1 MLLDYDFLLL
11 LNDESGNPTRY
22 YYLLQDFEKDFVA
35 SEVAQNKA
43 RQFVKEI
50 IGREKA
56 SKTKNSTI
64 EISNTKA
71 SAIKNETIG
80 SGDLKKACEKIKS
93 GLPFGIISAFKPF
106 KDAFYRDFNN
116 NEQKLLI
123 GAAKSGCIQSSTDKL
138 AQLKTRLIYWQ
149 DKSVK
154 VDWDKPIGIKDF
166 FKGNNYLYR
175 RLCFLLGKHF
185 MDRFLKNNAKASVKD
200 FISSKEFVA
209 KYRYT
214 PKQNTERAKKLQSY
228 LENKRDF
235 IGFVQTINS
244 LKDNPQDPF
253 LPNEET
259 SFLVFANE
267 PTIVFNLRDYL
278 LVLAQ
283 IFNQQA
289 ICYCESKCPIE
300 LINAS
305 PSKDF
310 NKTQDSFS
318 DIKFSTPN
326 QLEQS
331 LNALKNKLSAFF
343 SKHHDKHNGMEFN
356 EMAKT
361 QIEAL
366 YMPQSSDGF
375 DDFREHLED
384 SIKSFIRAK
393 KNCYGFPKIFD
404 VADIEQEEREVIEWR
419 EKNRASKQSYKQNL
433 QINKIANDL
442 KRDKA
447 VDKRAILSVIDAD
460 IERGF
465 IPPKDL
471 LKQLEKISAS
481 LSKDIVI
488 AIKQVEKLELNY
500 VLIDNIQHNTLDDTL
515 DFTFI
520 VGDSLSVQSLYV
532 TFHLVIDMDRPMSEQ
547 FLNHIGKLGSFE
559 SRERALEWVRLT
571 QAKLIV
577 ETPRE
582 ALKNAQLSQIEEIL
596 TGCIF
601 NGAYRF
607 QNNLK
612 GNRHGNFKQNSHP
625 NKEEQA
631 MPKR

>member
-35 SEVAQNKA
+35 SKVAQNGAK
-43 RQFVKEI
+43 RFVKEI
-50 IGREKA
+50 IGSEKA

-80 SGDLKKACEKIKS
+80 SGDLKKVCEKIKS
-93 GLPFGIISAFKPF
+93 ALPFGIISAFKPF

-123 GAAKSGCIQSSTDKL
+123 GAAKSGCIQSSADKL
-138 AQLKTRLIYWQ
+138 AQLKTRLLYWQ

-200 FISSKEFVA
+200 FMSSKEFVA
-209 KYRYT
+209 NRYT

-235 IGFVQTINS
+235 IGFVQTLNS

-278 LVLAQ
+278 LVLVQ

-305 PSKDF
+305 PGKDF

-318 DIKFSTPN
+318 DIKFSTSN

-331 LNALKNKLSAFF
+331 LNALKNKLNAFF
-343 SKHHDKHNGMEFN
+343 SKHPDKHNSLEFN

-366 YMPQSSDGF
+366 YMPQSNDDF
-375 DDFREHLED
+375 DDFREHLEE

-393 KNCYGFPKIFD
+393 KNRYGFPKIFD
-404 VADIEQEEREVIEWR
+404 VADIEQEEREVIKWR
-419 EKNRASKQSYKQNL
+419 EKERASKQSHKQNL

-442 KRDKA
+442 KRNKA
-447 VDKRAILSVIDAD
+447 VDKRTILSVIDAD
-460 IERGF
+460 IERGS

-471 LKQLEKISAS
+471 LKQLETISAS

-500 VLIDNIQHNTLDDTL
+500 ALIDNIQHNTLDDTL
-515 DFTFI
+515 NFTFI
-520 VGDSLSVQSLYV
+520 IGDSLSVQSLYV
-532 TFHLVIDMDRPMSEQ
+532 TFNLVIDMDRPMSEQ
-547 FLNHIGKLGSFE
+547 FLNHIGELGSFE
-559 SRERALEWVRLT
+559 SRERALEWVRLS

-582 ALKNAQLSQIEEIL
+582 ALKNAELSQIEEIL

-601 NGAYRF
+601 NGAYRL

-612 GNRHGNFKQNSHP
+612 GNRHGNFK
-625 NKEEQA
+625 
-631 MPKR
+631 

>member
-35 SEVAQNKA
+35 SEVAQNRAK
-43 RQFVKEI
+43 RFVKEI

-56 SKTKNSTI
+56 SKTKSSAI
-64 EISNTKA
+64 KVSSTKA
-71 SAIKNETIG
+71 SAIKKETIG

-106 KDAFYRDFNN
+106 KDAFYRDFNH

-123 GAAKSGCIQSSTDKL
+123 GAAKSGCIQSSADKL

-154 VDWDKPIGIKDF
+154 VDWDKPILIKDF

-235 IGFVQTINS
+235 IGFVQALNS

-278 LVLAQ
+278 LVLVQ

-305 PSKDF
+305 PGKDF
-310 NKTQDSFS
+310 NKTKDSFS

-331 LNALKNKLSAFF
+331 LNALKNKLNAFF
-343 SKHHDKHNGMEFN
+343 SKHPDKHNGMEFN
-356 EMAKT
+356 EIAKT

-366 YMPQSSDGF
+366 YIPHSSDGF

-393 KNCYGFPKIFD
+393 KNRYGFPKIFD

-442 KRDKA
+442 KHDKI
-447 VDKRAILSVIDAD
+447 VDKRTILSVIDAD
-460 IERGF
+460 IERGS

-471 LKQLEKISAS
+471 LKQLEKISTS

-500 VLIDNIQHNTLDDTL
+500 ALIDNIQHNTLDDTL
-515 DFTFI
+515 NFTFI
-520 VGDSLSVQSLYV
+520 IGDSLSVQSLYV
-532 TFHLVIDMDRPMSEQ
+532 TFNLVIDMDRPMSEQ

-559 SRERALEWVRLT
+559 SRERALEWVRLSQT
-571 QAKLIV
+571 KLII

-582 ALKNAQLSQIEEIL
+582 ALKNAELSQIEEIL

-601 NGAYRF
+601 NGTYRL
-607 QNNLK
+607 QNDLK
-612 GNRHGNFKQNSHP
+612 GNRHGNFK
-625 NKEEQA
+625 
-631 MPKR
+631 

>member
-11 LNDESGNPTRY
+11 LNDESGKPTRY

-35 SEVAQNKA
+35 SKVAQNRA

-50 IGREKA
+50 IGSEKA

-64 EISNTKA
+64 AVSHTKA
-71 SAIKNETIG
+71 SAIKNEAIG
-80 SGDLKKACEKIKS
+80 SGDLKKVCEKIKS

-106 KDAFYRDFNN
+106 KDAFYRDFNH

-123 GAAKSGCIQSSTDKL
+123 GATKSGCIQSSADKL

-154 VDWDKPIGIKDF
+154 VDWDKPILIKDF
-166 FKGNNYLYR
+166 FKGNNYFYR

-200 FISSKEFVA
+200 FMSSKEFVA

-253 LPNEET
+253 LPNEEI

-305 PSKDF
+305 PGKDF

-331 LNALKNKLSAFF
+331 LNALKNKLAAFF

-366 YMPQSSDGF
+366 YMPHSSDGF

-393 KNCYGFPKIFD
+393 KNRYGFPKIFD
-404 VADIEQEEREVIEWR
+404 IADIEQEEREVIEWR

-442 KRDKA
+442 KRDKV
-447 VDKRAILSVIDAD
+447 VDKRTILSVIDAD

-465 IPPKDL
+465 IPPKDW

-500 VLIDNIQHNTLDDTL
+500 ALIDNIQHNTLDDTL
-515 DFTFI
+515 NFI
-520 VGDSLSVQSLYV
+520 FIIGDSFSVQSLYV
-532 TFHLVIDMDRPMSEQ
+532 TFDLVIDIDRPMSEQ
-547 FLNHIGKLGSFE
+547 LLNHIGELGSFK
-559 SRERALEWVRLT
+559 SRERALEWVRLSQT
-571 QAKLIV
+571 KLII

-582 ALKNAQLSQIEEIL
+582 ALKNAELSQIEEIL
-596 TGCIF
+596 TSAIF

-607 QNNLK
+607 KNDLK
-612 GNRHGNFKQNSHP
+612 KGQ
-625 NKEEQA
+625 
-631 MPKR
+631 

>member
-35 SEVAQNKA
+35 SEVAQNRAK
-43 RQFVKEI
+43 QFVKEI
-50 IGREKA
+50 IGSEKV
-56 SKTKNSTI
+56 SKTKNSAI
-64 EISNTKA
+64 EVSNTKA
-71 SAIKNETIG
+71 SAIKNEAIG
-80 SGDLKKACEKIKS
+80 SGDLKKVCEKIKS
-93 GLPFGIISAFKPF
+93 ELPFGIISAFKPF
-106 KDAFYRDFNN
+106 KDAFYRDFND

-123 GAAKSGCIQSSTDKL
+123 GAAKSGCIQSSADKL

-154 VDWDKPIGIKDF
+154 VDWDKPILIKDF

-200 FISSKEFVA
+200 FMSSKEFVA

-228 LENKRDF
+228 LESKRDF
-235 IGFVQTINS
+235 IGFVQTLNS
-244 LKDNPQDPF
+244 LKDNPQDPL

-278 LVLAQ
+278 LVLVQ

-305 PSKDF
+305 PGKDF

-331 LNALKNKLSAFF
+331 LNDLKNKLSAFF
-343 SKHHDKHNGMEFN
+343 SKHPDKHNGMEFN
-356 EMAKT
+356 EIAKT
-361 QIEAL
+361 QIEVF

-375 DDFREHLED
+375 DDFREHLKD

-393 KNCYGFPKIFD
+393 KNRYGFPKIFD

-442 KRDKA
+442 KRNKV
-447 VDKRAILSVIDAD
+447 VDKRMILSVIDAD

-500 VLIDNIQHNTLDDTL
+500 ALIDNIQHNELDDTL

-559 SRERALEWVRLT
+559 SRERALEWVRLSQT
-571 QAKLIV
+571 KLII
-577 ETPRE
+577 ETPKE
-582 ALKNAQLSQIEEIL
+582 ALKNAELSQIEEIL

-612 GNRHGNFKQNSHP
+612 GNRHGNFK
-625 NKEEQA
+625 
-631 MPKR
+631 

>member
-11 LNDESGNPTRY
+11 LNDENGNPTKY
-22 YYLLQDFEKDFVA
+22 YHLLQDFEKDFVA
-35 SEVAQNKA
+35 REVAQNRTK
-43 RQFVKEI
+43 RFVKEI
-50 IGREKA
+50 IGSEKD
-56 SKTKNSTI
+56 SKTKDSAL
-64 EISNTKA
+64 EVSNTKA
-71 SAIKNETIG
+71 FSIENETIR
-80 SGDLKKACEKIKS
+80 SGDLKKVCEKIKS
-93 GLPFGIISAFKPF
+93 ALPFGIISAFKPF

-123 GAAKSGCIQSSTDKL
+123 GAAKSGCIQSSADRV
-138 AQLKTRLIYWQ
+138 AQLKTRLLYWQ

-166 FKGNNYLYR
+166 FKGNDYLYR
-175 RLCFLLGKHF
+175 KFCFLLGKHF

-214 PKQNTERAKKLQSY
+214 PNQNTQRAKKLQSY
-228 LENKRDF
+228 LESKRDF
-235 IGFVQTINS
+235 IGFVQTLNS
-244 LKDNPQDPF
+244 LKDKSQDPF

-259 SFLVFANE
+259 SFLVFSNE

-305 PSKDF
+305 PGKDF

-331 LNALKNKLSAFF
+331 LNALKNKISAFF
-343 SKHHDKHNGMEFN
+343 SKHPDKHSGMEFN

-366 YMPQSSDGF
+366 YMPQSSDDL
-375 DDFREHLED
+375 DDFREDLED

-393 KNCYGFPKIFD
+393 QNRGFPKIFD
-404 VADIEQEEREVIEWR
+404 VADIEQEEREFIKWR
-419 EKNRASKQSYKQNL
+419 EKERASKQSYQQNL
-433 QINKIANDL
+433 QINQIANDL
-442 KRDKA
+442 KHDKI
-447 VDKRAILSVIDAD
+447 VDKRTILSVIDAD
-460 IERGF
+460 LERGF

-500 VLIDNIQHNTLDDTL
+500 ALIDNIQHNTLDDTL

-520 VGDSLSVQSLYV
+520 IGDSLSIQSLYV
-532 TFHLVIDMDRPMSEQ
+532 TFDLVIDIDRPMSEQ
-547 FLNHIGKLGSFE
+547 FLNHIGELGNFKS
-559 SRERALEWVRLT
+559 SRKRALECVRLT
-571 QAKLIV
+571 QAKLII
-577 ETPRE
+577 EAPRE

-601 NGAYRF
+601 NGAYR
-607 QNNLK
+607 L
-612 GNRHGNFKQNSHP
+612 
-625 NKEEQA
+625 
-631 MPKR
+631 

>member
-11 LNDESGNPTRY
+11 LNDESGKPTRY

-35 SEVAQNKA
+35 SKVAQNKA

-50 IGREKA
+50 IGSEKA
-56 SKTKNSTI
+56 SKTKNSAI
-64 EISNTKA
+64 AVSSTKA
-71 SAIKNETIG
+71 SAVENETTK
-80 SGDLKKACEKIKS
+80 SGDLKKVCEKIKS

-106 KDAFYRDFNN
+106 KDAFYRDFNG

-123 GAAKSGCIQSSTDKL
+123 GAAKSGCIQSSADKL
-138 AQLKTRLIYWQ
+138 AQLKTRLLYWQ

-154 VDWDKPIGIKDF
+154 VDWDKPILIKDF

-200 FISSKEFVA
+200 FMSSKEFVA

-228 LENKRDF
+228 LESKRDF
-235 IGFVQTINS
+235 IGFVQTLNS
-244 LKDNPQDPF
+244 LKDSPQDPF
-253 LPNEET
+253 LPNEEI

-267 PTIVFNLRDYL
+267 PTIIFNLRDYL

-305 PSKDF
+305 PGKDF

-331 LNALKNKLSAFF
+331 LNALKNKLAAFF
-343 SKHHDKHNGMEFN
+343 SKHPDKHNGMEFN
-356 EMAKT
+356 EIAKT

-366 YMPQSSDGF
+366 YLPQSSDDF
-375 DDFREHLED
+375 DDFRKDLED
-384 SIKSFIRAK
+384 SVKSFIRAK
-393 KNCYGFPKIFD
+393 KNRYGFPKIFD
-404 VADIEQEEREVIEWR
+404 VADIEQKEREVIEWR
-419 EKNRASKQSYKQNL
+419 EKKRASKQSYKQNL

-442 KRDKA
+442 KRDKI
-447 VDKRAILSVIDAD
+447 VDKRTILSVIDAD

-471 LKQLEKISAS
+471 LKQLETISAS

-500 VLIDNIQHNTLDDTL
+500 ALIDNIQHNELDDTL

-532 TFHLVIDMDRPMSEQ
+532 TFDLVIDIDRPMSEQ
-547 FLNHIGKLGSFE
+547 FLNHIGKLGSFK
-559 SRERALEWVRLT
+559 SRERALEWVRLSQT
-571 QAKLIV
+571 KLII
-577 ETPRE
+577 EAPRE
-582 ALKNAQLSQIEEIL
+582 ALKNA
-596 TGCIF
+596 
-601 NGAYRF
+601 
-607 QNNLK
+607 
-612 GNRHGNFKQNSHP
+612 
-625 NKEEQA
+625 
-631 MPKR
+631 

>member
-11 LNDESGNPTRY
+11 LNDKNGNPTRY
-22 YYLLQDFEKDFVA
+22 YHLLQDFEKDFVA
-35 SEVAQNKA
+35 REVAQNRTK
-43 RQFVKEI
+43 RFVKEI
-50 IGREKA
+50 IGSEKI
-56 SKTKNSTI
+56 SKTKNSAL
-64 EISNTKA
+64 EVSNTKA
-71 SAIKNETIG
+71 SAIENETIG

-93 GLPFGIISAFKPF
+93 ALPFGIISVFKPF
-106 KDAFYRDFNN
+106 KDAFYRDFNH

-123 GAAKSGCIQSSTDKL
+123 GAAKSGCIQSSADKM
-138 AQLKTRLIYWQ
+138 AQLKTRLLYWQ

-154 VDWDKPIGIKDF
+154 VDWDKPILIKDF
-166 FKGNNYLYR
+166 FKGNNYLYK

-200 FISSKEFVA
+200 FMSSKEFVS

-214 PKQNTERAKKLQSY
+214 PKQNTERSKKLQSY
-228 LENKRDF
+228 LESKRDF
-235 IGFVQTINS
+235 IGFVQTLNS
-244 LKDNPQDPF
+244 LKDKSQDPF

-305 PSKDF
+305 PGEDF
-310 NKTQDSFS
+310 NKTQDNFS

-331 LNALKNKLSAFF
+331 LNALKNKLAAFF
-343 SKHHDKHNGMEFN
+343 SQHPDKHNGMEFN
-356 EMAKT
+356 EIAKT

-366 YMPQSSDGF
+366 YMPQSSDDF
-375 DDFREHLED
+375 DDFRKDLED

-393 KNCYGFPKIFD
+393 QNRGFPKIFD
-404 VADIEQEEREVIEWR
+404 VADIERGEREVIKWR
-419 EKNRASKQSYKQNL
+419 EKERASKQSYKQNL
-433 QINKIANDL
+433 QIKKIANNL
-442 KRDKA
+442 KCNKV
-447 VDKRAILSVIDAD
+447 VDKITILSVIDAD
-460 IERGF
+460 LERGF

-488 AIKQVEKLELNY
+488 AIKQAEKLELNY
-500 VLIDNIQHNTLDDTL
+500 ALIDNIQHNTLDDTL

-520 VGDSLSVQSLYV
+520 IGDSLSIQSLYV
-532 TFHLVIDMDRPMSEQ
+532 TFDLVIDIDRPMSEQ
-547 FLNHIGKLGSFE
+547 FLNHIGELGNFKS
-559 SRERALEWVRLT
+559 SRKEALEWVRLT
-571 QAKLIV
+571 ETKLII

-607 QNNLK
+607 QNDLK
-612 GNRHGNFKQNSHP
+612 GNR
-625 NKEEQA
+625 
-631 MPKR
+631 

>member
-11 LNDESGNPTRY
+11 LNDENGKPTGY
-22 YYLLQDFEKDFVA
+22 YHLLKDFEKDFVA
-35 SEVAQNKA
+35 MEVAQNRAK
-43 RQFVKEI
+43 RFVKEI
-50 IGREKA
+50 IGSEKA
-56 SKTKNSTI
+56 FKAENSAI
-64 EISNTKA
+64 EDSNTKA
-71 SAIKNETIG
+71 SAIEDETIG
-80 SGDLKKACEKIKS
+80 NSDLKKVCEKIKS
-93 GLPFGIISAFKPF
+93 RLPFGIISAFKPF

-123 GAAKSGCIQSSTDKL
+123 GAAKSGCIQSSADKL
-138 AQLKTRLIYWQ
+138 AQLKTRLLYWQ

-154 VDWDKPIGIKDF
+154 VDWDKPILIKDF

-200 FISSKEFVA
+200 FMSSKEFVA

-214 PKQNTERAKKLQSY
+214 PKQNTERAKKLQLY
-228 LENKRDF
+228 LESKRDF
-235 IGFVQTINS
+235 IGFVQTLNS

-305 PSKDF
+305 PGKDF

-343 SKHHDKHNGMEFN
+343 SKHPDKHNGMEFN
-356 EMAKT
+356 EIAKT

-366 YMPQSSDGF
+366 YMPQSSG
-375 DDFREHLED
+375 DFRKDLED

-393 KNCYGFPKIFD
+393 KNRYGFPKIFD
-404 VADIEQEEREVIEWR
+404 VADIEQEEREVIKWR

-433 QINKIANDL
+433 QIKKIANDL
-442 KRDKA
+442 KRNKV
-447 VDKRAILSVIDAD
+447 VDKKTILSMIDAD
-460 IERGF
+460 LERGF

-500 VLIDNIQHNTLDDTL
+500 ALIDNIQHNTLDDTL
-515 DFTFI
+515 YFTFI
-520 VGDSLSVQSLYV
+520 IGDSLSIQSLYV
-532 TFHLVIDMDRPMSEQ
+532 TFDLVIDIDRPMSEQ
-547 FLNHIGKLGSFE
+547 FLNHIGELGIFKS
-559 SRERALEWVRLT
+559 SRKEALEWVRLT
-571 QAKLIV
+571 ETKLIIK
-577 ETPRE
+577 TPRE

-607 QNNLK
+607 QNDLK
-612 GNRHGNFKQNSHP
+612 GNK
-625 NKEEQA
+625 
-631 MPKR
+631 

>member
-35 SEVAQNKA
+35 SKVAQNKA
-43 RQFVKEI
+43 KQFVKEI
-50 IGREKA
+50 IGSEKA

-64 EISNTKA
+64 KVSNTKA
-71 SAIKNETIG
+71 SAIESKTIG
-80 SGDLKKACEKIKS
+80 SYDLKKVCEKIKS
-93 GLPFGIISAFKPF
+93 GLPFWIISAFKPF
-106 KDAFYRDFNN
+106 KDAFYRDFNH

-123 GAAKSGCIQSSTDKL
+123 GAAKSGCIQSSADKL

-154 VDWDKPIGIKDF
+154 VDWDKPIWIKDF

-185 MDRFLKNNAKASVKD
+185 IDRFLKNNAKASVKD
-200 FISSKEFVA
+200 FMSSKEFVA

-235 IGFVQTINS
+235 IGFVQALNS

-253 LPNEET
+253 LPNEEI

-289 ICYCESKCPIE
+289 ICYCENAKKYPIE

-305 PSKDF
+305 PGKDF

-331 LNALKNKLSAFF
+331 LNALKNKLAAFF
-343 SKHHDKHNGMEFN
+343 SKHPDKHNGMEFN
-356 EMAKT
+356 EIAKT

-366 YMPQSSDGF
+366 YLPQSSDDF
-375 DDFREHLED
+375 DDFRKHLED

-393 KNCYGFPKIFD
+393 KNRYGFPRIFD

-419 EKNRASKQSYKQNL
+419 EKERASKQSYKQNL

-442 KRDKA
+442 KRDKI

-460 IERGF
+460 AERGF

-471 LKQLEKISAS
+471 LKQLETISAS

-488 AIKQVEKLELNY
+488 AIKQAEKLELNY
-500 VLIDNIQHNTLDDTL
+500 ALIDNIQHNELDDTL

-532 TFHLVIDMDRPMSEQ
+532 TFNLVIDMDRPMSEQ
-547 FLNHIGKLGSFE
+547 FLNHIGKLGSFK
-559 SRERALEWVRLT
+559 SRE
-571 QAKLIV
+571 K
-577 ETPRE
+577 
-582 ALKNAQLSQIEEIL
+582 ALKWV
-596 TGCIF
+596 
-601 NGAYRF
+601 
-607 QNNLK
+607 
-612 GNRHGNFKQNSHP
+612 
-625 NKEEQA
+625 
-631 MPKR
+631 

>member
-11 LNDESGNPTRY
+11 LNDESANPTRY

-35 SEVAQNKA
+35 REVAQNRTK
-43 RQFVKEI
+43 RFVKEI
-50 IGREKA
+50 IGSEKA
-56 SKTKNSTI
+56 SKTKDSVL
-64 EISNTKA
+64 EVSNTKA
-71 SAIKNETIG
+71 SAIENKTIG
-80 SGDLKKACEKIKS
+80 SGDLKKVCEKIKNA
-93 GLPFGIISAFKPF
+93 LPFGIISAFKPF

-123 GAAKSGCIQSSTDKL
+123 GAAKSGCIQSSADKM
-138 AQLKTRLIYWQ
+138 AQLKTRLLYWQ

-166 FKGNNYLYR
+166 FKGNNYLYK

-200 FISSKEFVA
+200 FISSKEFVS

-214 PKQNTERAKKLQSY
+214 PKQNTERTEKLQSY
-228 LENKRDF
+228 LESKRDF
-235 IGFVQTINS
+235 IGFVQTLNS

-305 PSKDF
+305 PGEDF
-310 NKTQDSFS
+310 NKTQDNFS

-326 QLEQS
+326 QLGQS

-343 SKHHDKHNGMEFN
+343 SNHPDKHNGMEFN
-356 EMAKT
+356 EIAKT
-361 QIEAL
+361 QIEAF
-366 YMPQSSDGF
+366 YMPQSSDDF
-375 DDFREHLED
+375 DDFRKDLED

-393 KNCYGFPKIFD
+393 KNRYGFPKIFD
-404 VADIEQEEREVIEWR
+404 VADTEQEEREVIKWR
-419 EKNRASKQSYKQNL
+419 EKIASEQSYKQNL
-433 QINKIANDL
+433 QIKKIANDL
-442 KRDKA
+442 KHNKV
-447 VDKRAILSVIDAD
+447 VDKITILSVIDAD
-460 IERGF
+460 LERGF

-500 VLIDNIQHNTLDDTL
+500 TLIDNIQHNTLDDTL
-515 DFTFI
+515 DDTLDFTFI
-520 VGDSLSVQSLYV
+520 IGDSLSIQSLYV
-532 TFHLVIDMDRPMSEQ
+532 TFDLVIDIDRPMSEQ
-547 FLNHIGKLGSFE
+547 FLNRIGELGSFKS
-559 SRERALEWVRLT
+559 SRKRALEWVRLT
-571 QAKLIV
+571 ETKLIIKA
-577 ETPRE
+577 PRE

-607 QNNLK
+607 QNDLK
-612 GNRHGNFKQNSHP
+612 DNR
-625 NKEEQA
+625 
-631 MPKR
+631 

>member
-11 LNDESGNPTRY
+11 LNDESGKPTRY

-35 SEVAQNKA
+35 SEVAQNRA

-50 IGREKA
+50 IGREKV

-64 EISNTKA
+64 EVSNTKA
-71 SAIKNETIG
+71 SAIGSETIG
-80 SGDLKKACEKIKS
+80 NGDLKKVCEKIKS
-93 GLPFGIISAFKPF
+93 ALPFGIISAFKPF
-106 KDAFYRDFNN
+106 KDAFYRDFNH

-123 GAAKSGCIQSSTDKL
+123 GAAKSGCIQSSADKL
-138 AQLKTRLIYWQ
+138 AQLKTRLLYWQ

-154 VDWDKPIGIKDF
+154 VDWDKPILIKDF

-200 FISSKEFVA
+200 FMSSKEFVN

-228 LENKRDF
+228 LESKRDF
-235 IGFVQTINS
+235 IGFVQTLNS
-244 LKDNPQDPF
+244 LKDSPQDPF
-253 LPNEET
+253 LPNEEI

-267 PTIVFNLRDYL
+267 PTIIFNLRDYL

-289 ICYCESKCPIE
+289 ICHCENAKKCPIE

-305 PSKDF
+305 PGKDF

-331 LNALKNKLSAFF
+331 LNALKNKLAAFF
-343 SKHHDKHNGMEFN
+343 SKHPDKHNGIEFN
-356 EMAKT
+356 EIAKT

-366 YMPQSSDGF
+366 YMPQSSDDF
-375 DDFREHLED
+375 DDFRKHLED
-384 SIKSFIRAK
+384 SVKSFIRAK
-393 KNCYGFPKIFD
+393 KNRYGFPRIFD

-419 EKNRASKQSYKQNL
+419 EKERASKQSYKQNL

-442 KRDKA
+442 KRDKI
-447 VDKRAILSVIDAD
+447 VDKRTILSVIDAD

-465 IPPKDL
+465 ISPKDL

-500 VLIDNIQHNTLDDTL
+500 ALIDNIQHNTLDDTL

-532 TFHLVIDMDRPMSEQ
+532 TFNLVIDIDRPMSEQ
-547 FLNHIGKLGSFE
+547 FLNHIGKLGSFK
-559 SRERALEWVRLT
+559 SREEALEWVRLSQT
-571 QAKLIV
+571 KLFI

-582 ALKNAQLSQIEEIL
+582 ALKNAELSQIEEIL

-601 NGAYRF
+601 NGAYRL
-607 QNNLK
+607 Q
-612 GNRHGNFKQNSHP
+612 
-625 NKEEQA
+625 
-631 MPKR
+631 KRS

>member
-22 YYLLQDFEKDFVA
+22 YHLLQDFEKDFVA
-35 SEVAQNKA
+35 REVAQNRTK
-43 RQFVKEI
+43 RFVKEI
-50 IGREKA
+50 IGSEKI
-56 SKTKNSTI
+56 SKTKNSAL
-64 EISNTKA
+64 EVSNTKA
-71 SAIKNETIG
+71 SAIENETIG
-80 SGDLKKACEKIKS
+80 SGDLKKVCEKIKS
-93 GLPFGIISAFKPF
+93 ALPFGIISAFKPF

-123 GAAKSGCIQSSTDKL
+123 GAAKSGCIQSSADKL
-138 AQLKTRLIYWQ
+138 AQLEMRLIYWQ

-154 VDWDKPIGIKDF
+154 VDWDKPIGIKEF
-166 FKGNNYLYR
+166 FKGNDYLYR
-175 RLCFLLGKHF
+175 KFCSLLGKHF

-214 PKQNTERAKKLQSY
+214 PKQHTERAKKLQSY
-228 LENKRDF
+228 LEGKRDF
-235 IGFVQTINS
+235 IGFVQTLNS
-244 LKDNPQDPF
+244 LEDNPQDPF

-267 PTIVFNLRDYL
+267 PTIIFNLRYYL

-283 IFNQQA
+283 IFSQQA
-289 ICYCESKCPIE
+289 ICYCESKCPME

-305 PSKDF
+305 PGKDF

-343 SKHHDKHNGMEFN
+343 SKHPDKHSGMEFN
-356 EMAKT
+356 EIAKT

-375 DDFREHLED
+375 DDFCKDLED

-393 KNCYGFPKIFD
+393 QNRGYPKIFD

-442 KRDKA
+442 KRDKV
-447 VDKRAILSVIDAD
+447 VDKRTILSVIDAD
-460 IERGF
+460 LERGF

-488 AIKQVEKLELNY
+488 AIKQAEKLELNY
-500 VLIDNIQHNTLDDTL
+500 ALIGNIQHNTLDDTL
-515 DFTFI
+515 NFTFI
-520 VGDSLSVQSLYV
+520 IGDSLSVQSLYV
-532 TFHLVIDMDRPMSEQ
+532 TFDLVIDMDRPMSEQ
-547 FLNHIGKLGSFE
+547 FLNHIGELGSFKT
-559 SRERALEWVRLT
+559 REKALEGVRLT

-577 ETPRE
+577 EVPRE

-601 NGAYRF
+601 NGAYRL
-607 QNNLK
+607 LK
-612 GNRHGNFKQNSHP
+612 RS
-625 NKEEQA
+625 
-631 MPKR
+631 

>member
-35 SEVAQNKA
+35 SKVAQNKA
-43 RQFVKEI
+43 KQFVKEI
-50 IGREKA
+50 IGSEKA
-56 SKTKNSTI
+56 SKTKNSAI
-64 EISNTKA
+64 EVSSTKA

-80 SGDLKKACEKIKS
+80 SGDLKKVCEKIKS

-106 KDAFYRDFNN
+106 KDAFYRDFNH

-123 GAAKSGCIQSSTDKL
+123 GAAKSSCIQSSTDKL
-138 AQLKTRLIYWQ
+138 AQLKTRLLYWQ

-154 VDWDKPIGIKDF
+154 VDWDKPILIKDF

-200 FISSKEFVA
+200 FMSSKEFVA

-228 LENKRDF
+228 LESKRDF
-235 IGFVQTINS
+235 IGFVQTLNF
-244 LKDNPQDPF
+244 LKDSPQDPF

-289 ICYCESKCPIE
+289 ICHCENAKKYPIE

-305 PSKDF
+305 PGKDF

-331 LNALKNKLSAFF
+331 LNALKDKLNAFF
-343 SKHHDKHNGMEFN
+343 SKHPDKHNGIEFN
-356 EMAKT
+356 EIVKT

-366 YMPQSSDGF
+366 YLPQSSDDF
-375 DDFREHLED
+375 DDFRKHLED

-393 KNCYGFPKIFD
+393 KNRYGFPKIFD

-442 KRDKA
+442 KRDKI
-447 VDKRAILSVIDAD
+447 VDKRTILSVIDAD

-471 LKQLEKISAS
+471 LKQLETISAS

-500 VLIDNIQHNTLDDTL
+500 ALIDNIQHNELDDTL

-532 TFHLVIDMDRPMSEQ
+532 TFDLVIDMDRPMSEQ
-547 FLNHIGKLGSFE
+547 FLNHIGELGSFE
-559 SRERALEWVRLT
+559 SRERALECVRLSQT
-571 QAKLIV
+571 KLIV
-577 ETPRE
+577 EAPRE
-582 ALKNAQLSQIEEIL
+582 ALKNAELSQIEEIL

-607 QNNLK
+607 QNDLK
-612 GNRHGNFKQNSHP
+612 GNRHGNFK
-625 NKEEQA
+625 
-631 MPKR
+631 

>member
-11 LNDESGNPTRY
+11 LNDESGKPTRY

-35 SEVAQNKA
+35 GEVAQNGAK
-43 RQFVKEI
+43 RFVKEI
-50 IGREKA
+50 IGSEKA
-56 SKTKNSTI
+56 SKTKDSAL
-64 EISNTKA
+64 EVSNMKA
-71 SAIKNETIG
+71 SAIENETIG
-80 SGDLKKACEKIKS
+80 SSDLKKVCEKIKS

-116 NEQKLLI
+116 DEQKLLI
-123 GAAKSGCIQSSTDKL
+123 GAAKSGCIQSNADKV
-138 AQLKTRLIYWQ
+138 AQLRTCLLYWQ

-175 RLCFLLGKHF
+175 KFCSLLGKHF

-200 FISSKEFVA
+200 FMSSKEFVS

-228 LENKRDF
+228 LESKRDF
-235 IGFVQTINS
+235 IGFVQTLNS

-253 LPNEET
+253 LPHEET

-289 ICYCESKCPIE
+289 ICYCGSKGSIE

-305 PSKDF
+305 PGKEF
-310 NKTQDSFS
+310 NKTQDSFL

-331 LNALKNKLSAFF
+331 LNALKNKLAAFF
-343 SKHHDKHNGMEFN
+343 SKHPDTHNGMEFN
-356 EMAKT
+356 EIAKT
-361 QIEAL
+361 QIEAF
-366 YMPQSSDGF
+366 YMPQSGGGF

-393 KNCYGFPKIFD
+393 QNRGYPKIFD

-419 EKNRASKQSYKQNL
+419 EKERASKQSHKQNL
-433 QINKIANDL
+433 QINKIANNL
-442 KRDKA
+442 KRNKV
-447 VDKRAILSVIDAD
+447 VDKITILSVIDAD
-460 IERGF
+460 LERGF

-471 LKQLEKISAS
+471 LKQLEKIRAS

-500 VLIDNIQHNTLDDTL
+500 ALIDNIQHNTLDDTL

-520 VGDSLSVQSLYV
+520 IGDSLSIQSLYV
-532 TFHLVIDMDRPMSEQ
+532 TFDLVIDIDRPMSEQ
-547 FLNHIGKLGSFE
+547 FLNHIGELGSFKS
-559 SRERALEWVRLT
+559 SRKEALEWVRLT
-571 QAKLIV
+571 ETKLII
-577 ETPRE
+577 EAPRE
-582 ALKNAQLSQIEEIL
+582 ALKNAELSQIEEIL

-607 QNNLK
+607 QNDLK
-612 GNRHGNFKQNSHP
+612 GNR
-625 NKEEQA
+625 
-631 MPKR
+631 

>member
-11 LNDESGNPTRY
+11 LNDESGKPTRY

-35 SEVAQNKA
+35 GEVAQNGAK
-43 RQFVKEI
+43 RFVKEI

-56 SKTKNSTI
+56 SKTKNSAL
-64 EISNTKA
+64 EDSNTK
-71 SAIKNETIG
+71 SLAIENETIG
-80 SGDLKKACEKIKS
+80 SGDLKKVCEKIKS

-116 NEQKLLI
+116 DEQKLLI
-123 GAAKSGCIQSSTDKL
+123 GAAKSGCIQSNADKV
-138 AQLKTRLIYWQ
+138 AQLRTRLLYWQ

-200 FISSKEFVA
+200 FMSSKEFVA

-228 LENKRDF
+228 LESKRDF
-235 IGFVQTINS
+235 IGFVQTLNS

-253 LPNEET
+253 LPHEET

-267 PTIVFNLRDYL
+267 PTIIFNLRDYL

-289 ICYCESKCPIE
+289 ICYCKSKGSIE

-305 PSKDF
+305 PGKDF
-310 NKTQDSFS
+310 NKTQDGFS

-331 LNALKNKLSAFF
+331 LNALKNKLAAFF
-343 SKHHDKHNGMEFN
+343 SKHPDTHNGMEFN
-356 EMAKT
+356 ETAKT

-366 YMPQSSDGF
+366 YMPQSGGGF
-375 DDFREHLED
+375 DDFCEYLEE
-384 SIKSFIRAK
+384 SVKSFIRAK
-393 KNCYGFPKIFD
+393 QNRGYPKIFD

-419 EKNRASKQSYKQNL
+419 EKERALKQSYKQNL
-433 QINKIANDL
+433 QIHKIANDL
-442 KRDKA
+442 KHNKT
-447 VDKRAILSVIDAD
+447 VDKRTILSVIDAD
-460 IERGF
+460 MDRGF

-500 VLIDNIQHNTLDDTL
+500 ALIDNIQHNTLDDTL
-515 DFTFI
+515 NFTFI

-532 TFHLVIDMDRPMSEQ
+532 TFNLVIDMDRPMSEQ
-547 FLNHIGKLGSFE
+547 FLNHIGELGSFE
-559 SRERALEWVRLT
+559 SRERALECVRLT
-571 QAKLIV
+571 QAKLII
-577 ETPRE
+577 EAPRE
-582 ALKNAQLSQIEEIL
+582 ALKNAELSQIEEIL

-601 NGAYRF
+601 NGAYRL
-607 QNNLK
+607 QNDLK
-612 GNRHGNFKQNSHP
+612 GNRS
-625 NKEEQA
+625 
-631 MPKR
+631 

>member
-35 SEVAQNKA
+35 SKVAQNRAK
-43 RQFVKEI
+43 RFVKEI
-50 IGREKA
+50 IGREKV

-64 EISNTKA
+64 AVSSTKA
-71 SAIKNETIG
+71 SSIGSETIG
-80 SGDLKKACEKIKS
+80 SCDLKKACEKIKS
-93 GLPFGIISAFKPF
+93 GLPFGTISAFKPF
-106 KDAFYRDFNN
+106 KDAFYRDFNH

-123 GAAKSGCIQSSTDKL
+123 GAAKSGCIQSSADKL
-138 AQLKTRLIYWQ
+138 AQLKTRLLYWQ

-154 VDWDKPIGIKDF
+154 VDWDKPILIKDF

-200 FISSKEFVA
+200 FMSSKEFVA

-235 IGFVQTINS
+235 IGFVQTLNS

-253 LPNEET
+253 LPDEEI

-305 PSKDF
+305 PGKDF
-310 NKTQDSFS
+310 NKTQDSFL

-331 LNALKNKLSAFF
+331 LNDLKNKLSTFF
-343 SKHHDKHNGMEFN
+343 SKHPDKHNGIEFN
-356 EMAKT
+356 EIAKT

-393 KNCYGFPKIFD
+393 KNRYGFPKIFD

-442 KRDKA
+442 KRDKV
-447 VDKRAILSVIDAD
+447 VDKRTILSVIDAD

-471 LKQLEKISAS
+471 LKQLETISAS

-500 VLIDNIQHNTLDDTL
+500 ALIDNIQHNTLDDTL
-515 DFTFI
+515 NFTFI
-520 VGDSLSVQSLYV
+520 VRDSLSVQSLYV

-559 SRERALEWVRLT
+559 SRERALEWVRLSQT
-571 QAKLIV
+571 KLIV

-582 ALKNAQLSQIEEIL
+582 ALKNAELSQIEEIL

-601 NGAYRF
+601 NGAYRL
-607 QNNLK
+607 QNDLK
-612 GNRHGNFKQNSHP
+612 KGR
-625 NKEEQA
+625 
-631 MPKR
+631 

>member
-35 SEVAQNKA
+35 SKVAQNRAK
-43 RQFVKEI
+43 RFVKEI

-56 SKTKNSTI
+56 SKAKNSAI
-64 EISNTKA
+64 EVSNTKA
-71 SAIKNETIG
+71 SAVKNETTK
-80 SGDLKKACEKIKS
+80 SGDLKKVCEKIKS

-106 KDAFYRDFNN
+106 KDAFYRDFND

-123 GAAKSGCIQSSTDKL
+123 GAAKSGCIQSSADKL

-154 VDWDKPIGIKDF
+154 VDWDKPILIKDF

-228 LENKRDF
+228 LESKRDF
-235 IGFVQTINS
+235 IGFVQTLNS
-244 LKDNPQDPF
+244 LKDSPQNPF
-253 LPNEET
+253 LPDEEI

-267 PTIVFNLRDYL
+267 PTIIFNLRDYL

-289 ICYCESKCPIE
+289 ICHCENAKKYPIE

-305 PSKDF
+305 PGKDF

-343 SKHHDKHNGMEFN
+343 SKHPDKHNGMEFN

-375 DDFREHLED
+375 DDFREHLEE

-393 KNCYGFPKIFD
+393 KNRYGFPKIFD

-419 EKNRASKQSYKQNL
+419 EKNRTSKQSYKQNL

-442 KRDKA
+442 KRNKV
-447 VDKRAILSVIDAD
+447 VDKRTILSVIDAD
-460 IERGF
+460 LERGS

-500 VLIDNIQHNTLDDTL
+500 ALIDNIQHNELDDTL

-520 VGDSLSVQSLYV
+520 IGDSLSVQSLYV
-532 TFHLVIDMDRPMSEQ
+532 IFHLVIDMDRPMSEQ
-547 FLNHIGKLGSFE
+547 FLNHIGELGSFE
-559 SRERALEWVRLT
+559 SRERALEWVRLSQT
-571 QAKLIV
+571 KLII

-582 ALKNAQLSQIEEIL
+582 VLKNAELSQIEEIL

-601 NGAYRF
+601 NGAYRL
-607 QNNLK
+607 QNDLK
-612 GNRHGNFKQNSHP
+612 GNRHGNFK
-625 NKEEQA
+625 
-631 MPKR
+631 

>member
-35 SEVAQNKA
+35 SKVAQNKA
-43 RQFVKEI
+43 KQFVKEI
-50 IGREKA
+50 IGSEKA
-56 SKTKNSTI
+56 SKTKNSAI
-64 EISNTKA
+64 AVSNTKT
-71 SAIKNETIG
+71 SAIESKTIG
-80 SGDLKKACEKIKS
+80 SYDLKKVCEKIKS

-106 KDAFYRDFNN
+106 KDAFYRDSNH

-123 GAAKSGCIQSSTDKL
+123 GAAKSGCIQSSADKL

-154 VDWDKPIGIKDF
+154 VDWDKPILIKDF

-228 LENKRDF
+228 LESKRDF
-235 IGFVQTINS
+235 IGFVQTLNF

-300 LINAS
+300 LINTS
-305 PSKDF
+305 PGKDF

-331 LNALKNKLSAFF
+331 LNALKNKLNAFF
-343 SKHHDKHNGMEFN
+343 SKHPDKNNGIEFN
-356 EMAKT
+356 EIVKT

-366 YMPQSSDGF
+366 YLPHSSDDF
-375 DDFREHLED
+375 DDFRKDLED

-393 KNCYGFPKIFD
+393 KNRYGFPKIFD

-442 KRDKA
+442 KRDKV
-447 VDKRAILSVIDAD
+447 VDKRTILSVIDAD

-500 VLIDNIQHNTLDDTL
+500 ALIDNIQHNTLDDTL

-520 VGDSLSVQSLYV
+520 VGDSLNVQSLYV
-532 TFHLVIDMDRPMSEQ
+532 TFNLVIDIDRPMSEQ
-547 FLNHIGKLGSFE
+547 FLNHIGELGSFE

-571 QAKLIV
+571 QAKLII
-577 ETPRE
+577 EAPRE
-582 ALKNAQLSQIEEIL
+582 ALKNAELSQIEEIL

-607 QNNLK
+607 QNDLK
-612 GNRHGNFKQNSHP
+612 KGR
-625 NKEEQA
+625 
-631 MPKR
+631 

>member
-35 SEVAQNKA
+35 REVAQNKTK
-43 RQFVKEI
+43 RFVKEI
-50 IGREKA
+50 IGSEKA
-56 SKTKNSTI
+56 SKDSAL
-64 EISNTKA
+64 EVSNTKT
-71 SAIKNETIG
+71 SVIKNETIG
-80 SGDLKKACEKIKS
+80 SGDLKKVCEKIKS
-93 GLPFGIISAFKPF
+93 ALPFGIISAFKPF
-106 KDAFYRDFNN
+106 KDAFYRDFND

-123 GAAKSGCIQSSTDKL
+123 GAAKSGCIQSSADKA
-138 AQLKTRLIYWQ
+138 AQLKARLIYWQ

-154 VDWDKPIGIKDF
+154 VDWDKPILIKDF

-185 MDRFLKNNAKASVKD
+185 MDRFLKNNAKAIVKD
-200 FISSKEFVA
+200 FMSSKEFVA

-228 LENKRDF
+228 LENKHDF

-267 PTIVFNLRDYL
+267 PTIIFNLRDYL

-305 PSKDF
+305 PGKDF

-331 LNALKNKLSAFF
+331 LNDLKNKLSAFF
-343 SKHHDKHNGMEFN
+343 SKHPDKHNGMEFN
-356 EMAKT
+356 EIAKT

-366 YMPQSSDGF
+366 YMPQSNDDL
-375 DDFREHLED
+375 DDFRKHLED

-393 KNCYGFPKIFD
+393 KNRYGFPKIFD

-442 KRDKA
+442 KRDKI
-447 VDKRAILSVIDAD
+447 VDKRTILSVIDAD

-465 IPPKDL
+465 IPPKDW

-500 VLIDNIQHNTLDDTL
+500 ALIDNIQHNTLN
-515 DFTFI
+515 FTFI
-520 VGDSLSVQSLYV
+520 IGDSLSVQSLYV
-532 TFHLVIDMDRPMSEQ
+532 TFHLVIDMDRPMIEQ
-547 FLNHIGKLGSFE
+547 FLNHIGKLWSFE
-559 SRERALEWVRLT
+559 SRERALEWVRLSQT
-571 QAKLIV
+571 KLIV

-582 ALKNAQLSQIEEIL
+582 TLKNAQLSQIEEIL

-612 GNRHGNFKQNSHP
+612 GNRHENFK
-625 NKEEQA
+625 
-631 MPKR
+631 

>member
-22 YYLLQDFEKDFVA
+22 YHLLQDFEKDFVA
-35 SEVAQNKA
+35 REVAQNRTK
-43 RQFVKEI
+43 RFVKEI
-50 IGREKA
+50 IGSEKA
-56 SKTKNSTI
+56 SKTKDSAI
-64 EISNTKA
+64 EVSNTKD
-71 SAIKNETIG
+71 SAIENETTG
-80 SGDLKKACEKIKS
+80 SGDLKKVCEKIKS

-123 GAAKSGCIQSSTDKL
+123 GAAKSGCIQSSTDKV
-138 AQLKTRLIYWQ
+138 AQLRTRLLYWQ

-166 FKGNNYLYR
+166 FKGNDYLYR
-175 RLCFLLGKHF
+175 KFCSLLGKHF

-235 IGFVQTINS
+235 IGFVQTLNS
-244 LKDNPQDPF
+244 LKDKSQDPF

-259 SFLVFANE
+259 SFLVFSNE

-283 IFNQQA
+283 IFSQQA
-289 ICYCESKCPIE
+289 ICYCENKGSIE

-305 PSKDF
+305 PGKDF

-331 LNALKNKLSAFF
+331 LNALKNKLSVFF
-343 SKHHDKHNGMEFN
+343 SKHPDKHNGMEFN
-356 EMAKT
+356 EIAKT

-375 DDFREHLED
+375 DDFRKDLED
-384 SIKSFIRAK
+384 SVKSFIRAK
-393 KNCYGFPKIFD
+393 KNRYGLPKIFD
-404 VADIEQEEREVIEWR
+404 VADIEQEEREFIKWR
-419 EKNRASKQSYKQNL
+419 EKERASKQSYEQNL

-442 KRDKA
+442 KHNKV
-447 VDKRAILSVIDAD
+447 VDKITILSVIDAD
-460 IERGF
+460 LERGF

-500 VLIDNIQHNTLDDTL
+500 ALIDNIQHNTLDDTL

-520 VGDSLSVQSLYV
+520 IGDSLSVQSLYV
-532 TFHLVIDMDRPMSEQ
+532 TFDLAIDMDRPMSEQ
-547 FLNHIGKLGSFE
+547 FLNHIGELGSFK
-559 SRERALEWVRLT
+559 SRNQALEWVRLT
-571 QAKLIV
+571 QAKLIIQA
-577 ETPRE
+577 PRE

-601 NGAYRF
+601 NGAYRL
-607 QNNLK
+607 LK
-612 GNRHGNFKQNSHP
+612 RS
-625 NKEEQA
+625 
-631 MPKR
+631 

>member
-1 MLLDYDFLLL
+1 MERSDSLRRSLGERKPLKLKTVPLKFLARKLLL
-11 LNDESGNPTRY
+11 LR
-22 YYLLQDFEKDFVA
+22 
-35 SEVAQNKA
+35 
-43 RQFVKEI
+43 
-50 IGREKA
+50 
-56 SKTKNSTI
+56 TKRL
-64 EISNTKA
+64 EA
-71 SAIKNETIG
+71 AI
-80 SGDLKKACEKIKS
+80 LKKVCEKIKS

-106 KDAFYRDFNN
+106 KDAFYRDFNH

-123 GAAKSGCIQSSTDKL
+123 GTARSGCIQSSADKL

-154 VDWDKPIGIKDF
+154 VDWDKPILIKDF

-267 PTIVFNLRDYL
+267 PTIIFNLRDYL
-278 LVLAQ
+278 FVLAQ

-305 PSKDF
+305 PGKDF

-318 DIKFSTPN
+318 EIKFSTPN

-343 SKHHDKHNGMEFN
+343 SKHPDKHNGMEFN
-356 EMAKT
+356 EIAKT

-375 DDFREHLED
+375 DDFCEHLED

-393 KNCYGFPKIFD
+393 KNRYGFPRIFD
-404 VADIEQEEREVIEWR
+404 IADIEQEEREVIEWR

-442 KRDKA
+442 KRDKV
-447 VDKRAILSVIDAD
+447 VDKRTILSVIDAD

-500 VLIDNIQHNTLDDTL
+500 ALIDNIQHNTLDDTL

-520 VGDSLSVQSLYV
+520 IGVSLSVQSLYV

-547 FLNHIGKLGSFE
+547 FLNHIEELGSFE
-559 SRERALEWVRLT
+559 SRERALEWVRLSQT
-571 QAKLIV
+571 KLII

-582 ALKNAQLSQIEEIL
+582 ALKNAELSQIEEIL

-601 NGAYRF
+601 NGAYRL
-607 QNNLK
+607 QNDLK
-612 GNRHGNFKQNSHP
+612 GNRHGNFK
-625 NKEEQA
+625 
-631 MPKR
+631 

>member
-35 SEVAQNKA
+35 SKAAQNRVK
-43 RQFVKEI
+43 RFVKEI
-50 IGREKA
+50 IGSEKA
-56 SKTKNSTI
+56 SKIKNSTL
-64 EISNTKA
+64 EVSNTKS
-71 SAIKNETIG
+71 SAIENETIV
-80 SGDLKKACEKIKS
+80 SGDLKKVCEKIKS

-116 NEQKLLI
+116 DEQKLLI
-123 GAAKSGCIQSSTDKL
+123 GAAKSGCIQSGADRL
-138 AQLKTRLIYWQ
+138 AQLRTRLLYWQ
-149 DKSVK
+149 EKSVK

-175 RLCFLLGKHF
+175 RLCFLLEKHF

-200 FISSKEFVA
+200 FMSSKEFVA

-235 IGFVQTINS
+235 IGFVQALNS

-253 LPNEET
+253 LPDEEI

-305 PSKDF
+305 PDKDF

-318 DIKFSTPN
+318 DIKFSIPN

-331 LNALKNKLSAFF
+331 LNDLKNKLSAFF
-343 SKHHDKHNGMEFN
+343 SKHPDKHNGMEFN
-356 EMAKT
+356 EIAKT

-393 KNCYGFPKIFD
+393 KNRYGFPRIFD

-419 EKNRASKQSYKQNL
+419 EKERASKQSYKQNL

-442 KRDKA
+442 KRDK
-447 VDKRAILSVIDAD
+447 VVNKRTILSVIDAD

-500 VLIDNIQHNTLDDTL
+500 ALIDNIQHNTLDDTL
-515 DFTFI
+515 NFTFI

-559 SRERALEWVRLT
+559 SRERALEWVRLSQT
-571 QAKLIV
+571 KLII

-607 QNNLK
+607 QNDLK
-612 GNRHGNFKQNSHP
+612 GNRHGNFK
-625 NKEEQA
+625 
-631 MPKR
+631 